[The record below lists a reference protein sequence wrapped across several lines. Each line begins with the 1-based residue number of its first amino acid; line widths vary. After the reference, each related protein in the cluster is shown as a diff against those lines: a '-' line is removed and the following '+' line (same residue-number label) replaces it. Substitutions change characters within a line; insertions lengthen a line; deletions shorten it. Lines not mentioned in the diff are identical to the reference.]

1 MTTLNIPW
9 SFSANTLADA
19 TKVVANNVAI
29 QTHVNTELINRD
41 ASVAFT
47 GVPSGPGT
55 DPSSANQFTRKLYVD
70 NQIAAAV
77 LAGTIVYTARAA
89 APTGWLFLDG
99 STVVNGQT
107 LYPALW
113 AVIPAGWQS
122 GANIVLPNARGR
134 FFIGLDP
141 GNVSY
146 DAVSET
152 GGASQVSLS
161 AGHLPPHSHTGT
173 TGGENQQHTHGPGTG
188 GGAVYQYQIPFG
200 GGNGFTTG
208 GNAWPTSASTGVEQQ
223 AHDHNFVT
231 GNGPGSSAAFSILP
245 PFMAFNTMIRA
256 Y

>member
-1 MTTLNIPW
+1 
-9 SFSANTLADA
+9 
-19 TKVVANNVAI
+19 
-29 QTHVNTELINRD
+29 
-41 ASVAFT
+41 
-47 GVPSGPGT
+47 
-55 DPSSANQFTRKLYVD
+55 
-70 NQIAAAV
+70 V

-141 GNVSY
+141 GTAAY

-152 GGASQVSLS
+152 GGASTVALS
-161 AGHLPPHSHTGT
+161 AGHLPPHSHSGT
-173 TGGENQQHTHGPGTG
+173 TGNQNANHNHNPGSGT
-188 GGAVYQYQIPFG
+188 VFQNQIPFG
-200 GGNGFTTG
+200 GSLGLTAGGNGFPSSGTTG
-208 GNAWPTSASTGVEQQ
+208 IENQTHGHAFTT
-223 AHDHNFVT
+223 D
-231 GNGPGSSAAFSILP
+231 NGPGSSTAFSILP